1 MGNEVLETYLK
12 KVNEQ
17 YRTGIAKEHAYRGA
31 LGELVDALLPQL
43 LATNEPVHVACGA
56 PDFAVCDRKS
66 RQTVF
71 YIEAKDI
78 GDGDLD
84 GRNVHREQFDRYR
97 QGLSLVIFT
106 DYLDFHFYRG
116 ETLVEKVRI
125 AEEAGGRIR
134 PVAENFE
141 RLLALLAD
149 FAAATPEKIKSPSR
163 LAALMAAKARM
174 LALSA
179 EKALKG
185 TADVQLGYLPPIRS
199 LYDQFRQV
207 LIADTDEHEFADI
220 FAQTVTYGLFA
231 ARLHDPTPEDFSR
244 EEAERLVPAS
254 NPFLKHLFHQIA
266 ENTQP
271 EIEWNLADLVA
282 LFAATDITGVMCGYG
297 KATATE
303 DPMIHFYED
312 FLAKYDAGLR
322 KNRGVW
328 YTPQPVVGF
337 MVRAVDWLLEHVFNL
352 EGGLANDEKVEIEI
366 ENEQYD
372 GHRTSA
378 KVLKRQVH
386 KVQVL
391 DPATGT
397 ATFLAAVVRLIH
409 AKMSANAGLWPG
421 YVADS
426 LLPRLHGFEIL
437 MASYAMAHLK
447 LDFLLSETGY
457 TPLPGR
463 RLNVFLTNS
472 LEKYSENS
480 LGPLFSTVI
489 GQEAAA
495 ADYIKRDC
503 PVMVV
508 IGNPPYSG
516 VSYNTGAWIDGL
528 LDVYKR
534 EPGGKEKL
542 KERKTWLND
551 DYVKFIRFAEH
562 HVEKNG
568 EGIVAFINPR
578 GYLDNA
584 TFRGMRWHL
593 LKTFDNIYTIDLHG
607 DSKKHETAPDGSKDE
622 NVFDIMQ
629 GVSINIFVK
638 RRAIGGTGVSPVRAD
653 TPHLARVHHLGLYG
667 LRQTK
672 FNWLDSHDLANAG
685 FTDVTPQA
693 PYYFFKPTNDTGRE
707 EYEKGFKLD
716 ELMPFQTMGVV
727 SANDNLNISFT
738 DREQRL
744 KIDDLISLGEGEWRT
759 RTGRLKDSR
768 DWTYA
773 TAREDALANRDSFT
787 TIAYRPLDIRHTCYT
802 GNSRGLYSSPQP
814 NVMRQ
819 FIGHENVGLCALRL
833 NSRGDDLPVL
843 VTDKITDK
851 TILSSKDNAN
861 VFPLWLYAK
870 DELNGEVTRKANFD
884 ETIYAKICAAGTT
897 AKTPSLRTPAEI
909 RAFLEGEPVAR
920 LTGHEFEGVNG
931 IKALKQAIYDSYES
945 VQWRSCRSDI
955 GTVQLSRSGIN
966 DSLCHGFGR
975 MKVAAFAALPQLIAR
990 GMAVRRSENWKGRGY
1005 DSVVLVAPV
1014 EIGAVAH
1021 CAFIIVNSMKDGGYR
1036 FYLHEVGRLEDM
1048 KKAGGMRTGFA
1059 DRSVLSRTPGSVRS
1073 LAFSLWAVN
1082 GDSTG
1087 TAVTA
1092 ADAQE
1097 RIPPE
1102 QVFDYIYAVLHDVGY
1117 REKYREFLKVDFPR
1131 IPYPTA
1137 PVSFERLATLGSELR
1152 ELHLMKRH
1160 APRFGALAAFP
1171 VAGTNAVEGA
1181 KLAEGRVWIN
1191 GTQYFDGV
1199 DESVWEMKIGGYQ
1212 PAQKWLKDRKG
1223 RTLANEEIGH
1233 YRDIVFVLGETRRIM
1248 GEIKE
1253 VCASYG

>member
-1 MGNEVLETYLK
+1 MENEVLTTYLK

-31 LGELVDALLPQL
+31 LGEFVNALLPQL

-66 RQTVF
+66 HQAVF
-71 YIEAKDI
+71 YIEAKDV

-84 GRNVHREQFDRYR
+84 GCNVHREQFDRYR

-134 PVAENFE
+134 PVSENHDRFA
-141 RLLALLAD
+141 ALLAD

-185 TADVQLGYLPPIRS
+185 AADVQLGYLPPIRS

-282 LFAATDITGVMCGYG
+282 LFAATDISGVMCGYG

-303 DPMIHFYED
+303 DPMIH
-312 FLAKYDAGLR
+312 
-322 KNRGVW
+322 
-328 YTPQPVVGF
+328 
-337 MVRAVDWLLEHVFNL
+337 
-352 EGGLANDEKVEIEI
+352 
-366 ENEQYD
+366 
-372 GHRTSA
+372 
-378 KVLKRQVH
+378 
-386 KVQVL
+386 
-391 DPATGT
+391 
-397 ATFLAAVVRLIH
+397 
-409 AKMSANAGLWPG
+409 
-421 YVADS
+421 
-426 LLPRLHGFEIL
+426 
-437 MASYAMAHLK
+437 
-447 LDFLLSETGY
+447 FLLSETGY

-508 IGNPPYSG
+508 VGNPPYSG

-562 HVEKNG
+562 HIEKNG

-593 LKTFDNIYTIDLHG
+593 LKTFDDIYTIDLHG

-638 RRAIGGTGVSPVRAD
+638 RRATGGTGVSHVRAD
-653 TPHLARVHHLGLYG
+653 TPHLARVHHLDLYG
-667 LRQTK
+667 IRQTK
-672 FNWLDSHDLANAG
+672 FDWLDTHDLANAG
-685 FTDVTPQA
+685 FTDVTPTA

-716 ELMPFQTMGVV
+716 ELMTFQTMGVV
-727 SANDNLNISFT
+727 SANDNLNISFS

-768 DWTYA
+768 DWTYV
-773 TAREDALANRDSFT
+773 TAREDACANRDSFT

-833 NSRGDDLPVL
+833 NSRGDDLPVI
-843 VTDKITDK
+843 VTDRITDK

-870 DELNGEVTRKANFD
+870 DELSGEVTRKANFD
-884 ETIYAKICAAGTT
+884 ETIYAKISAAVT
-897 AKTPSLRTPAEI
+897 AATTPSLRTPAEI
-909 RAFLEGEPVAR
+909 QAFLDGEPVAR
-920 LTGHEFEGVNG
+920 LTGHEFESVKG
-931 IKALKQAIYDSYES
+931 IKALKQAVYDSYES
-945 VQWRSCRSDI
+945 VQWRVCRSDI

-975 MKVAAFAALPQLIAR
+975 MKIAAFAALPQLIAR

-1014 EIGAVAH
+1014 EIGSVAH
-1021 CAFIIVNSMKDGGYR
+1021 CALIIVNSMKDGGYR
-1036 FYLHEVGRLEDM
+1036 FYLHEVGRLEDI

-1059 DRSVLSRTPGSVRS
+1059 DRSVLSRTPGSVKS

-1082 GDSTG
+1082 GDSKG
-1087 TAVTA
+1087 EAVTT
-1092 ADAQE
+1092 ADSGNPTPE
-1097 RIPPE
+1097 R
-1102 QVFDYIYAVLHDVGY
+1102 VFDYIYAVLHDVGY

-1131 IPYPTA
+1131 IPYPTDRTA
-1137 PVSFERLATLGSELR
+1137 FERLADLGAELR

-1160 APRFGALAAFP
+1160 APRFGTLAAFP
-1171 VAGTNAVEGA
+1171 VAGTNAVGGA
-1181 KLAEGRVWIN
+1181 KWADGRVWIN
-1191 GTQYFDGV
+1191 GTQCFDGV

-1223 RTLANEEIGH
+1223 RTLANGEIGH

-1248 GEIKE
+1248 DEIKE
-1253 VCASYG
+1253 VCVSYG